1 MQPTSLYVTGTDT
14 GVGKTLAS
22 AALLHAL
29 RARGLRA
36 VGMKPV
42 ASGCAPGPAGLRNED
57 ALRIQA
63 QTSVPVDYESLNPYA
78 FAPAI
83 APHIAAAE
91 SGVHIDIARIR
102 RAYGELAALADC
114 VVVEGVGGWKVP
126 LNERDTVADLAQALA
141 LPVVL
146 VVGVRLGCINHA
158 LLTADSILHH
168 GCILAGWV
176 ANVVDA
182 GCERIQ
188 ENVAT
193 LDARLAAPLLGVIPP
208 LDRLDA
214 DAIAARLALEP
225 LAAPG

>member
-1 MQPTSLYVTGTDT
+1 MPKGFFVTGTDT
-14 GVGKTLAS
+14 GVGKTWITLG
-22 AALLHAL
+22 LM
-29 RARGLRA
+29 RGLRTRGLKVA
-36 VGMKPV
+36 GMKPV
-42 ASGCAPGPAGLRNED
+42 ASGCVPGPAGLRNED

-63 QTSVPVDYESLNPYA
+63 QASVPVDYETINPYA

-91 SGVHIDIARIR
+91 SGVCIDIARIR
-102 RAYGELAALADC
+102 RAYDGLAALADC
-114 VVVEGVGGWKVP
+114 VVVEGVGGWMVP

-158 LLTADSILHH
+158 LLTADSILRQ

-188 ENVAT
+188 ENVAA
-193 LDARLAAPLLGVIPP
+193 LEARLAAPLLGVVPL

-214 DAIAARLALEP
+214 DAIAARLVLEP
-225 LAAPG
+225 LAVPGC